1 MHTDGQAE
9 IVKDAQMAAPVEQQ
23 ASFGNMAWVK
33 DSAPVSGTALKA
45 SYKAMAWTSL
55 DWPYLKRMTDT

>member
-1 MHTDGQAE
+1 
-9 IVKDAQMAAPVEQQ
+9 MAAPVEQQ